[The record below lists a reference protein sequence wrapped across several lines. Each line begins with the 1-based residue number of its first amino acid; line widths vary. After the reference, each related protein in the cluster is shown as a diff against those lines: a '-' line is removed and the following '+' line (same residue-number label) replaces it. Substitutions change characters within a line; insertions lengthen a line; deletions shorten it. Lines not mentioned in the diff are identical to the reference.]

1 MHHSRHYRID
11 YLLHGKYKSFYVC
24 APEMDNAA
32 AWNWAA
38 VDAGFGQ
45 IPKYRMDK
53 VPAVSKPKAEQF
65 GLSNVQWTE
74 S

>member
-1 MHHSRHYRID
+1 MN
-11 YLLHGKYKSFYVC
+11 
-24 APEMDNAA
+24 NAA

-53 VPAVSKPKAEQF
+53 VPAISKPKAEQF

>member
-1 MHHSRHYRID
+1 
-11 YLLHGKYKSFYVC
+11 
-24 APEMDNAA
+24 MDNAA

-53 VPAVSKPKAEQF
+53 IPVISKPKAEQF
-65 GLSNVQWTE
+65 GLSDVQWTE